1 MQHKDDDADGLTP
14 VEEEDAV
21 MCCLSP
27 PNCCQYF

>member
-1 MQHKDDDADGLTP
+1 MQHKDDDEGGLTP

-21 MCCLSP
+21 MYCLSP